1 MRRVLMFMG
10 IVLLAF
16 PLVAQG
22 AVKVR
27 SRTAGYPRWDIPPG
41 AKFSKGFKAP
51 VKAGPFTLG
60 FHTQIE
66 VDFNSNHQFDFSDD
80 VADGQ
85 VNNGVGGANAAVGLA
100 VPRDDQKGDE
110 FLSEFRFGMDA
121 VAGPIT
127 THLVLEQTQGPVRDR
142 TTENTPMNVERAWGD
157 VDLGWINVRY
167 GIEL

>member
-1 MRRVLMFMG
+1 MRRILMFMG

-66 VDFNSNHQFDFSDD
+66 MDFNSNHQIDFSEE

-85 VNNGVGGANAAVGLA
+85 VNNGVAGANAAV
-100 VPRDDQKGDE
+100 VPPPLGTFVTLKNSR
-110 FLSEFRFGMDA
+110 
-121 VAGPIT
+121 VAGSNPT
-127 THLVLEQTQGPVRDR
+127 NWLGSDPVS
-142 TTENTPMNVERAWGD
+142 TNQSLSSESTAIP
-157 VDLGWINVRY
+157 
-167 GIEL
+167 